1 MQSVTQAAAPD
12 QANQELRQAMDQLI
26 KALSVKTQTILRLQQ
41 QLDVL
46 FQCVDSFCDLAQAG
60 KFDEMASLVARYK
73 QLTAANDAVKDV
85 H

>member
-1 MQSVTQAAAPD
+1 MQSVTQAATPD

-46 FQCVDSFCDLAQAG
+46 FQCVDSFCDLTQAG

-73 QLTAANDAVKDV
+73 QLTAANDAAKEV